1 MLKSISCTV
10 VNLIPKISSP
20 STMKDYKPIAC
31 CTTLHKIITKILATR
46 LKMVIISSSQIA
58 FIEGRSIMDYI
69 LLSNKLLKWYN
80 SKV

>member
-1 MLKSISCTV
+1 MV

-20 STMKDYKPIAC
+20 CTMKDYKPIAC

-46 LKMVIISSSQIA
+46 LKMVINDIISSSQIA